1 MAGTPGE
8 AGEQVFSPSLT
19 TNSENLPLEP
29 SLGWPSMEA
38 ATAAEV
44 ASGPTLKV
52 KEVSPAD
59 AEELQSSPQQGD
71 GSPIPQLLSP
81 IEGDMWEL
89 GGRGGR
95 VVGVGRTFL
104 YLTAPP

>member
-8 AGEQVFSPSLT
+8 AEEQVLSPSLS

-38 ATAAEV
+38 VTAPEV

-52 KEVSPAD
+52 KEASPAD
-59 AEELQSSPQQGD
+59 AEEPQTSPRQGAS
-71 GSPIPQLLSP
+71 SPIPQLLAP
-81 IEGDMWEL
+81 LEGDRGVREG
-89 GGRGGR
+89 GGRWEDIP
-95 VVGVGRTFL
+95 T
-104 YLTAPP
+104 P

>member
-29 SLGWPSMEA
+29 SLGWRGMEA

-44 ASGPTLKV
+44 APGPTLKV

-59 AEELQSSPQQGD
+59 AEELQTSPQQGA

-81 IEGDMWEL
+81 IEGDLWGLGRAGRPGGGSWEDIL
-89 GGRGGR
+89 C
-95 VVGVGRTFL
+95 T
-104 YLTAPP
+104 